1 MPGGDIMNFEDIL
14 THDNIILNL
23 EGDNQADVID
33 ELVNKLAENQLINS
47 PEEFKKAIYKRENEI
62 STAIGYG
69 IAIPH
74 AKSKSV
80 NKPTIMMGRKL
91 QGIDYGGQHTNL
103 IFMIAAPENASNE
116 HLSLLSKLSTFLMSE
131 IFRAKLIL
139 ATSEDEVIKAI
150 QDQEKLQEP
159 AVNEETGSGKYLIGI
174 TACMTGIAHTYMA
187 AESLKEAAKKR
198 GMKVKIQT
206 NGANGPE
213 NRLTA
218 VDVQN
223 ADAVI
228 VAHDVQVDTSLLKGK
243 RYVDVPVKKAIN
255 HADQLIDETLSYN
268 IKEKIIGEPVVEAE
282 KQFEQEEKSGLN
294 FYKHIMSGVSY
305 MIPFVVVGG
314 IFIAISFMFGINASD
329 PKSEQYNII
338 AQFFNQVGG
347 EAAFALMVP
356 ILAGFIGYSIADK
369 QGLAPAMIGGMM
381 ANIGGSGFL
390 GGMVAGFVGG
400 FAAKLIKKSMT
411 KVPKSFQGLVSV
423 LIVPLFS
430 TLLVG
435 AFMFFVLNTPMSN
448 LNEFLE
454 DWLKGLTGIN
464 AAILGALLAGMMAS
478 DMGGPI
484 NKTASAFGLAMF
496 AANIFEPSAALMVG
510 GMVPPLGIALA
521 TTIFKNRFTVQE
533 AEAGKA
539 SYVLGASFI
548 TEGAIPFAA
557 ADPLRIIPAN
567 VIGAAVGGAVCM
579 AMDISLKAPH
589 GGIFVIP
596 IACNKPLL
604 YIGCILLGSFI
615 TCFIIGFLKKPLSDK
630 DRNNAKQMSSII

>member
-1 MPGGDIMNFEDIL
+1 MELVDIL
-14 THDNIILNL
+14 TRDNIILNL
-23 EGDNQADVID
+23 KGDDQAAVID
-33 ELVNKLAENQLINS
+33 ELVDKLAENQLTND
-47 PEEFKKAIYKRENEI
+47 PVQFKKAIYKRENEI
-62 STAIGYG
+62 STAVGSG
-69 IAIPH
+69 VAIPH
-74 AKSKSV
+74 AKNKSV
-80 NKPTIMMGRKL
+80 AKPTIIMGRTL
-91 QGIDYGGQHTNL
+91 HGIDYGGQHTHL
-103 IFMIAAPENASNE
+103 IFMIAAPENATDE
-116 HLSLLSKLSTFLMSE
+116 HLSLLSQLSTFLMSE
-131 IFRAKLIL
+131 TFRAKLL
-139 ATSEDEVIKAI
+139 VATSVDDVIKAI
-150 QDQEKLQEP
+150 QDQSKSQESDE
-159 AVNEETGSGKYLIGI
+159 NEDQGSGKYLVGI

-187 AESLKEAAKKR
+187 AESLKEAAEKR

-213 NRLTA
+213 NKLTA
-218 VDVQN
+218 TDVKH
-223 ADAVI
+223 ADAIV
-228 VAHDVQVDTSLLKGK
+228 VAHDVRVDTSALQGK

-255 HADQLIDETLSYN
+255 QADQIIDQALSYH
-268 IKEKIIGEPVVEAE
+268 IKEDDVGETTVEE
-282 KQFEQEEKSGLN
+282 EQVSEEKSGLN

-314 IFIAISFMFGINASD
+314 IFIAISFMFGIHAAD
-329 PKSEQYNII
+329 PKSDQYNVI

-356 ILAGFIGYSIADK
+356 ILAGFIGFSIAEK

-381 ANIGGSGFL
+381 ASIGGSGFL

-400 FAAKLIKKSMT
+400 FAAKFIGKSMA
-411 KVPKSFQGLVSV
+411 KIPKSFQGLVSV
-423 LIVPLFS
+423 LFVPLLS
-430 TLLVG
+430 TLIVG
-435 AFMFFVLNTPMSN
+435 AFMFFILNTPVSM
-448 LNEFLE
+448 LNDFLQG
-454 DWLKGLTGIN
+454 WLKGLTGIN
-464 AAILGALLAGMMAS
+464 AVLLGALLAGMMAS

-496 AANIFEPSAALMVG
+496 AAHIFEPSAALMVG

-521 TTIFKNRFTVQE
+521 TTIFKNRFTAQE

-567 VIGAAVGGAVCM
+567 IIGAAVGGAICM
-579 AMDISLKAPH
+579 ALDISLKAPH

-604 YIGCILLGSFI
+604 YIGCILVGSFI
-615 TCFIIGFLKKPLSDK
+615 TCFLIGFLKKPLSK
-630 DRNNAKQMSSII
+630 EGKNMGLAVK

>member
-1 MPGGDIMNFEDIL
+1 MELVDIL
-14 THDNIILNL
+14 TQDNIILNL
-23 EGDNQADVID
+23 KGNNQAAVID
-33 ELVNKLAENQLINS
+33 ELVNKLAENQLTNDA
-47 PEEFKKAIYKRENEI
+47 ERFKKAIYKRENEI
-62 STAIGYG
+62 STAVGYG
-69 IAIPH
+69 VAIPH
-74 AKSKSV
+74 AQSKSV
-80 NKPTIMMGRKL
+80 TKPTIIMGRTL
-91 QGIDYGGQHTNL
+91 PGIDYGGQHTNL

-116 HLSLLSKLSTFLMSE
+116 HLSLLSQLSTFLMSE
-131 IFRAKLIL
+131 TFRAKLIV
-139 ATSEDEVIKAI
+139 ATSEAEVIKAI
-150 QDQEKLQEP
+150 QEQEKLQEP
-159 AVNEETGSGKYLIGI
+159 TSDEESVSGKYLVGI

-187 AESLKEAAKKR
+187 AESLKEAAGKR

-213 NRLTA
+213 NKLTA
-218 VDVQN
+218 ADIQK
-223 ADAVI
+223 ADAIVI
-228 VAHDVQVDTSLLKGK
+228 AHDVQVDASVLRGK
-243 RYVDVPVKKAIN
+243 RYVDVPVKKAIS
-255 HADQLIDETLSYN
+255 HADQLIDQALSYN
-268 IKEKIIGEPVVEAE
+268 IKENNVDEPAMEDKPE
-282 KQFEQEEKSGLN
+282 PEEKSGLN

-314 IFIAISFMFGINASD
+314 IFIAISFMFGIYAADPESD
-329 PKSEQYNII
+329 QFNVF

-381 ANIGGSGFL
+381 ASIGGSGFL
-390 GGMVAGFVGG
+390 GGMIAGFAGG
-400 FAAKLIKKSMT
+400 FAAKFIGKSMA
-411 KVPKSFQGLVSV
+411 KIPKSFQGLVSV
-423 LIVPLFS
+423 LIVPLIS
-430 TLLVG
+430 TFIVS
-435 AFMFFVLNTPMSN
+435 AFMFFVLNTPMSM

-454 DWLKGLTGIN
+454 GWLKGLTGIN

-510 GMVPPLGIALA
+510 GMVPPIGIALA
-521 TTIFKNRFTVQE
+521 TTIFKNRFTIQE

-567 VIGAAVGGAVCM
+567 IIGAAVGGALCM

-596 IACNKPLL
+596 IASNKPLL

-615 TCFIIGFLKKPLSDK
+615 TCFIIGFLKKPLSEK
-630 DRNNAKQMSSII
+630 ERNNAKQMSNII

>member
-1 MPGGDIMNFEDIL
+1 MKLTDIL

-23 EGDNQADVID
+23 RGDNQSAVID
-33 ELVNKLAENQLINS
+33 ELINKLDENQLIND
-47 PEEFKKAIYKRENEI
+47 PEMFKEGIYKRESEI
-62 STAIGYG
+62 STAVGYG
-69 IAIPH
+69 VAIPH
-74 AKSKSV
+74 AKNKSV
-80 NKPTIMMGRKL
+80 IKPTIIMGRTL
-91 QGIDYGGQHTNL
+91 QGIDYGGQHTHL

-131 IFRAKLIL
+131 TFRAKLL
-139 ATSEDEVIKAI
+139 VATSESEIMTAI
-150 QDQEKLQEP
+150 EEQEKLTE
-159 AVNEETGSGKYLIGI
+159 ADSNDESASGKYLIGI
-174 TACMTGIAHTYMA
+174 TSCMTGIAHTYMA
-187 AESLKEAAKKR
+187 AESLKEAAEKR

-213 NRLTA
+213 NKLTTA
-218 VDVQN
+218 DVQK
-223 ADAVI
+223 ADAIVI
-228 VAHDVQVDTSLLKGK
+228 AHDVRVDTSIFGDK
-243 RYVDVPVKKAIN
+243 RYIDVPVKKAIS
-255 HADQLIDETLSYN
+255 HADQLIDQALSYN
-268 IKEKIIGEPVVEAE
+268 IKENNGDEPAIEDKPE
-282 KQFEQEEKSGLN
+282 SEEKTGLN

-314 IFIAISFMFGINASD
+314 IFIAISFMFGIYAAD
-329 PKSEQYNII
+329 PKSDQYNVI
-338 AQFFNQVGG
+338 ADFFNQVGG

-381 ANIGGSGFL
+381 ASIGGSGFL
-390 GGMVAGFVGG
+390 GGMIAGFVGG
-400 FAAKLIKKSMT
+400 FAAKYIGQSMA
-411 KVPKSFQGLVSV
+411 KIPKSFQGLVSV
-423 LIVPLFS
+423 LIVPLLS
-430 TLLVG
+430 TLIVG
-435 AFMFFVLNTPMSN
+435 AFMFFVLNTPMSM

-454 DWLKGLTGIN
+454 DWLKSLTGIS

-521 TTIFKNRFTVQE
+521 TTIFKNRFTNQE

-567 VIGAAVGGAVCM
+567 IIGAAVGGALCM
-579 AMDISLKAPH
+579 AMDISLQAPH

-615 TCFIIGFLKKPLSDK
+615 TCLMIGFMKKPLSEK
-630 DRNNAKQMSSII
+630 ERNSAKQMSSII

>member
-1 MPGGDIMNFEDIL
+1 MRLVDIL
-14 THDNIILNL
+14 TRDNIILNL
-23 EGDNQADVID
+23 NGNSQSAVID
-33 ELVNKLAENQLINS
+33 ELVDKLAANQLTNDS
-47 PEEFKKAIYKRENEI
+47 EQFKKAILKREKEI
-62 STAIGYG
+62 STAVGFG
-69 IAIPH
+69 VAIPH

-80 NKPTIMMGRKL
+80 PEPTILMGRSL

-131 IFRAKLIL
+131 TFRAKMIV
-139 ATSEDEVIKAI
+139 ATSTDEVIKAI
-150 QDQEKLQEP
+150 QEEEKSLESSSIDE
-159 AVNEETGSGKYLIGI
+159 ADSGKYIIGI

-198 GMKVKIQT
+198 GMTIKIQT

-213 NRLTA
+213 NKLTTE
-218 VDVQN
+218 DIQK
-223 ADAVI
+223 ADAIV
-228 VAHDVQVDTSLLKGK
+228 VAHDVQVDTSIFRGK
-243 RYVDVPVKKAIN
+243 KYVDVPVKKAISQ
-255 HADQLIDETLSYN
+255 ADQLIDQALSYN
-268 IKEKIIGEPVVEAE
+268 ISKYNAEYTIKDVEPVS
-282 KQFEQEEKSGLN
+282 EEKPRLN

-314 IFIAISFMFGINASD
+314 IFIAISFMFGIYAADPESD
-329 PKSEQYNII
+329 QYNVF
-338 AQFFNQVGG
+338 AHFFSQVGG
-347 EAAFALMVP
+347 DAAFALMVP

-369 QGLAPAMIGGMM
+369 QGLAPAMIGGMV

-390 GGMVAGFVGG
+390 GGMIAGFVGG
-400 FAAKLIKKSMT
+400 FAAKFIGKSLV
-411 KVPKSFQGLVSV
+411 KVPKAFQGLVSV
-423 LIVPLFS
+423 LIVPLLS
-430 TLLVG
+430 TFIVG
-435 AFMFFVLNTPMSN
+435 AFMFFILNTPMSL
-448 LNEFLE
+448 LNVFLE
-454 DWLKGLTGIN
+454 NWLKGLTGIN

-510 GMVPPLGIALA
+510 GMVPPIGIALA
-521 TTIFKNRFTVQE
+521 TTIFKNRFTIQE
-533 AEAGKA
+533 VEAGKA

-567 VIGAAVGGAVCM
+567 IIGAAVGGGLCM
-579 AMDISLKAPH
+579 ALDIALKAPH

-596 IACNKPLL
+596 IASNHPFM
-604 YIGCILLGSFI
+604 YIGCILLGSII
-615 TCFIIGFLKKPLSDK
+615 TCCMIGFLKKPLSEI
-630 DRNNAKQMSSII
+630 DRNKGKSMSSVI